1 MKYKSYDFILS
12 VVTVFFT
19 LSLAT
24 TVAADITRMYTLD
37 YMEPENSDARD
48 FSKGNFG
55 GSFEYEFHFVGIPDP
70 ISWAAGFDYI
80 DMLSEETTYY
90 EESGLRIVQETDQE
104 YYRFWFGP
112 RIRSHANAFFRPYI
126 GLHGALIYN
135 MIETDVVVPDD
146 YDPDNE
152 IRQILSSDGE
162 LLFGYDVSTGLEIK
176 VAKDWSIDLGMK
188 RLKTFGEPRQLSYG
202 AVTVHPSY
210 NLYFIGVRYG
220 IAEETDE

>member
-1 MKYKSYDFILS
+1 MKHKSSGIKLFA
-12 VVTVFFT
+12 VTIFFV

-24 TVAADITRMYTLD
+24 TVAADITKKYTLD

-55 GSFEYEFHFVGIPDP
+55 GSFEYEFHFGGIPDP
-70 ISWAAGFDYI
+70 ISWAAGLDYI
-80 DMLSEETTYY
+80 NLLSKETTYY
-90 EESGLRIVQETDQE
+90 EESGLRVVQETNQE

-112 RIRSHANAFFRPYI
+112 RIRSHANAFFRPYV

-135 MIETDVVVPDD
+135 VIDADLVVPDN

-152 IRQILSSDGE
+152 IRQDLSSDSE
-162 LLFGYDVSTGLEIK
+162 FLFGFDITAGLEMRISNE
-176 VAKDWSIDLGMK
+176 WSLDLGMK
-188 RLKTFGEPRQLSYG
+188 RLKTFGEPKQLSYG

-210 NLYFIGVRYG
+210 NLFYVGVRYG
-220 IAEETDE
+220 IV

>member
-1 MKYKSYDFILS
+1 MKHKSSGIKLFA
-12 VVTVFFT
+12 VTIFFV

-24 TVAADITRMYTLD
+24 TVAADITKKYTLD
-37 YMEPENSDARD
+37 YMEPGNSDARD

-90 EESGLRIVQETDQE
+90 EESGLRVVQETDQE

-112 RIRSHANAFFRPYI
+112 RLKSHANAFFRPYI
-126 GLHGALIYN
+126 GIHGALIYN
-135 MIETDVVVPDD
+135 MIETDVVIPDD

-152 IRQILSSDGE
+152 IRQILSSASE
-162 LLFGYDVSTGLEIK
+162 LLFGYDITAGLEMR
-176 VAKDWSIDLGMK
+176 VSKDWSLDLGMK
-188 RLKTFGEPRQLSYG
+188 KLETFGEPQQLSDR
-202 AVTVHPSY
+202 AVTVQPSY
-210 NLYFIGVRYG
+210 YLFYVGVRYG
-220 IAEETDE
+220 IV

>member
-1 MKYKSYDFILS
+1 MKHKSSGIKLFA
-12 VVTVFFT
+12 VTIFFV

-24 TVAADITRMYTLD
+24 TVAADITKKYTLD

-70 ISWAAGFDYI
+70 ISWAAGLDYI
-80 DMLSEETTYY
+80 NLLSKETTYY
-90 EESGLRIVQETDQE
+90 EESGLRVVQETNQE

-112 RIRSHANAFFRPYI
+112 RIRSHANAFFRPYV

-135 MIETDVVVPDD
+135 VIDTDLVVPDN

-152 IRQILSSDGE
+152 IRQDLSSDSE
-162 LLFGYDVSTGLEIK
+162 FLFGFDITAGLEMRISNE
-176 VAKDWSIDLGMK
+176 WSLDLGMK
-188 RLKTFGEPRQLSYG
+188 RLKTFGEPKQLSYG

-210 NLYFIGVRYG
+210 NLFYVGVRYG
-220 IAEETDE
+220 IV